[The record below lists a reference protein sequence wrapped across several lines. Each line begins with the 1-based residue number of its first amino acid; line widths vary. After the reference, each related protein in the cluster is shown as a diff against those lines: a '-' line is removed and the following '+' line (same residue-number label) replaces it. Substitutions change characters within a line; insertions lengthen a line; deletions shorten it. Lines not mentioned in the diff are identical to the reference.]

1 MTVDS
6 PIDPLERALVDLAS
20 RVDIT
25 DLDAFSAVTM
35 ERVRRARDDE
45 RRRRT
50 FSLVRGMHSRQLLA
64 AAAAIL
70 LLVTAVLA
78 VPRSRDAIADLLG
91 IDGLRIRSGE
101 VPATS
106 TPNSAIVTSSTGPS
120 STGPSSTPTSPSGTG
135 TDGSAVF
142 DAAAVGR
149 DFKLGTEVS
158 LASARTAFPAL
169 RELTSPYGPPDA
181 IYRGDRPS
189 GLVSFVWRARPG
201 LVGSTS
207 APTVGLVVQQ
217 YPGSGGLDFFLKTLS
232 QGSRAREVVVEGA
245 KGYWVDGA
253 PHSIAYVGAGN
264 SFVEDSV
271 RWATNALVWSNNGVT
286 YRIESSLTQEEAMA
300 LVKSLR

>member
-25 DLDAFSAVTM
+25 DVDAFAAATM
-35 ERVRRARDDE
+35 VRVQRGRDDE

-50 FSLVRGMHSRQLLA
+50 FSLVRGTHARQVLA
-64 AAAAIL
+64 VAAAIVL
-70 LLVTAVLA
+70 IVTAVLA

-101 VPATS
+101 GPVPTSTVPAPSSVGPTASAPTS
-106 TPNSAIVTSSTGPS
+106 TA
-120 STGPSSTPTSPSGTG
+120 G
-135 TDGSAVF
+135 TDGGF

-149 DFKLGTEVS
+149 DLKLGSPVS
-158 LASARTAFPAL
+158 LASARAAFPKL

-181 IYRGDRPS
+181 IYRGDQLA

-207 APTVGLVVQQ
+207 APAVGLIVQQ
-217 YPGSGGLDFFLKTLS
+217 YPSSGDLSFFLKTLS
-232 QGSRAREVVVEGA
+232 GGSRAREVVVEGA

-253 PHSIAYVGAGN
+253 PHSIAYVGPGN
-264 SFVEDSV
+264 SFIEDSV
-271 RWATNALVWSNNGVT
+271 RWASNALVWASNGVT
-286 YRIESSLTQEEAMA
+286 YRIESSLTQEEATA
-300 LVKSLR
+300 LVKSLH

>member
-20 RVDIT
+20 RVDIS
-25 DLDAFSAVTM
+25 DVDAFTAATM
-35 ERVRRARDDE
+35 VRVRRARDDA

-50 FSLVRGMHSRQLLA
+50 FTLVRGMHSRQLLA
-64 AAAAIL
+64 VAAAIL

-106 TPNSAIVTSSTGPS
+106 SPGSSTVPS
-120 STGPSSTPTSPSGTG
+120 STVPTSTFTSPTVTG
-135 TDGSAVF
+135 VDGSVVF
-142 DAAAVGR
+142 DAATVGR
-149 DFKLGTEVS
+149 DLKLGTEVS
-158 LASARTAFPAL
+158 LAAARTAFPKL

-189 GLVSFVWRARPG
+189 GLVSFVWRTRPG

-207 APTVGLVVQQ
+207 APTVGLIVQQ
-217 YPGSGGLDFFLKTLS
+217 YPSTGDLGFFLKTLS
-232 QGSRAREVVVEGA
+232 PGSRAREVVVEGRR
-245 KGYWVDGA
+245 GYWVDGA
-253 PHSIAYVGAGN
+253 PHSLAYIDASN
-264 SFVEDSV
+264 AFVEDTV
-271 RWATNALVWSNNGVT
+271 RWATSALVWAGTGVT
-286 YRIESSLTQEEAMA
+286 YRIESSLTQEEAVA
-300 LVKSLR
+300 LVNSLR

>member
-20 RVDIT
+20 RVDIA
-25 DLDAFSAVTM
+25 DVDAFTAATM
-35 ERVRRARDDE
+35 VRVRRARDDA
-45 RRRRT
+45 RRRRM

-91 IDGLRIRSGE
+91 IDGLRIRSEE
-101 VPATS
+101 VPSTS
-106 TPNSAIVTSSTGPS
+106 APISSIAPS
-120 STGPSSTPTSPSGTG
+120 TTPTSTVTSPTVTG
-135 TDGSAVF
+135 VGGSEVF

-149 DFKLGTEVS
+149 DLKLGTEVS
-158 LASARTAFPAL
+158 LASARTAFPKL
-169 RELTSPYGPPDA
+169 RELTSSYGPPDA
-181 IYRGDRPS
+181 IYRGDRPP

-207 APTVGLVVQQ
+207 APTVGLIVQQ
-217 YPGSGGLDFFLKTLS
+217 YPSTGDLSFFLKTLS
-232 QGSRAREVVVEGA
+232 QGSRAREVTVEGR

-253 PHSIAYVGAGN
+253 PHSLAYIDAN
-264 SFVEDSV
+264 NAFVEDTV
-271 RWATNALVWSNNGVT
+271 RWATNALVWAGNGVT
-286 YRIESSLTQEEAMA
+286 YRIESSLTQEEAIA
-300 LVKSLR
+300 LVNSLR